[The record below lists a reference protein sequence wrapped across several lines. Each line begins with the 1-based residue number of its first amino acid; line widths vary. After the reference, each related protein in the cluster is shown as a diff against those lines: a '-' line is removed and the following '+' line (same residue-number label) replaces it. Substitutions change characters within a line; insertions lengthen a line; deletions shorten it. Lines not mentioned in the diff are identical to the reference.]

1 MYLPDCGALS
11 AVPTSP
17 GLSWC
22 PCHSPGLP
30 IHSADKLPGAG
41 AGQRGQGMTLHPLN
55 CQGDRTKNTIIH
67 CAKKITEIKVKIFSK
82 GVLSV
87 NAVYIHRHVC
97 MILFYLQTHKW
108 QSARTCSCWGRGC
121 PSVRRCQRDTNT
133 GERRPHQ
140 CCPTHTHTNYTQS
153 ASYIKT
159 LRLTNQ
165 TWSWKYNVRYP
176 GRDEEQW
183 TLKTDQGHGLVHFSW
198 CTVTAHTGHEH
209 SLW

>member
-140 CCPTHTHTNYTQS
+140 CCPTHTH
-153 ASYIKT
+153 K
-159 LRLTNQ
+159 L
-165 TWSWKYNVRYP
+165 
-176 GRDEEQW
+176 
-183 TLKTDQGHGLVHFSW
+183 
-198 CTVTAHTGHEH
+198 H
-209 SLW
+209 SVGIIH